1 MKSVLFIMPSLPG
14 GGAEKLLIDILQRLD
29 REKYRISLFL
39 EYREGEY
46 VKAIPDDIPVYSLFK
61 KSNIWIERFHR
72 GLRLVGL
79 YHLFHSVFYKSIS
92 RILFRRKQFDTIVSF
107 MEGEAVRLHSY
118 LLDKSDNNVSWVHI
132 DFQKKHWSADFF
144 RSDEQ
149 EESIY
154 TSLQRIVFVSS
165 DALDSFLKLFQ
176 KVDASKCRVIF
187 NLIDKDEIVRQS
199 LSTDIN
205 KDRFTICMV
214 GRLNQQKRYDRALR
228 LMKALSDRSFDVEL
242 WILGDGELREEL
254 VSMANE
260 LGILDRCRFLG
271 FVKPPYSYMRA
282 ADLYLNTSEAEGYPL
297 VLCEALCLGLP
308 IVATNIT
315 GAHELLEDSKYGL
328 LVPEEDDSILE
339 GVERMI
345 AEKDF
350 RESYIR
356 KAKDRS
362 EHFSVPAVLHMI
374 DSVL

>member
-14 GGAEKLLIDILQRLD
+14 GGAEKVLIDILQRLD
-29 REKYRISLFL
+29 RNRYKISLFL

-46 VKAIPDDIPVYSLFK
+46 VKAIPDDIAVYYLFK
-61 KSNIWIERFHR
+61 QSNIWIERFHR
-72 GLRLVGL
+72 GLRIVGL
-79 YHLFHSVFYKSIS
+79 YHLFHSVIYKSLL
-92 RILFRRKQFDTIVSF
+92 RIIFKRKQFDTIVSF

-118 LLDKSDNNVSWVHI
+118 LMDKSENNVSWVHI
-132 DFQKKHWSADFF
+132 DFQKKHWSADYF

-154 TSLQRIVFVSS
+154 TAFQRIIFVSS
-165 DALDSFLKLFQ
+165 DAFDSFLRLFQ

-199 LSTDIN
+199 LSNEII

-228 LMKALSDRSFDVEL
+228 LIKALSDKAIDVEL
-242 WILGDGELREEL
+242 WILGEGELREML
-254 VSMANE
+254 KLMASDM
-260 LGILDRCRFLG
+260 GILDRCRFLG

-282 ADLYLNTSEAEGYPL
+282 ADIYLNTSEAEGYPL

-308 IVATNIT
+308 IIATDIT
-315 GAHELLEDSKYGL
+315 GAHEILGDSEYGL
-328 LVPEEDDSILE
+328 LVPEEDDLILK
-339 GVERMI
+339 GVE
-345 AEKDF
+345 KLFVDNGL
-350 RESYIR
+350 REYYKR
-356 KAKDRS
+356 KAKERS
-362 EHFSVPAVLHMI
+362 ELFSVQAVLQMI

>member
-14 GGAEKLLIDILQRLD
+14 GGAEKVLIDILQRLD

-154 TSLQRIVFVSS
+154 TALQRIVFVSS

-271 FVKPPYSYMRA
+271 FVKPPYSYMRN

>member
-14 GGAEKLLIDILQRLD
+14 GGAEKVLIDILQRLD

-154 TSLQRIVFVSS
+154 TALQRIVFVSS

-260 LGILDRCRFLG
+260 LGILDRCRFWG
-271 FVKPPYSYMRA
+271 FVKPPYSYMRN

>member
-14 GGAEKLLIDILQRLD
+14 GGAEKVLIDILQRLD

-154 TSLQRIVFVSS
+154 TAMQRIVFVSS

-176 KVDASKCRVIF
+176 TVDASKCRVIF

-199 LSTDIN
+199 LSNVID

-254 VSMANE
+254 VSLANE
-260 LGILDRCRFLG
+260 LEILDRCRFLG

-315 GAHELLEDSKYGL
+315 GAHELLDDSKYGL
-328 LVPEEDDSILE
+328 LVPEEDDAILE
-339 GVERMI
+339 GVEKMI
-345 AEKDF
+345 AEKEF
-350 RESYIR
+350 REAYIR
-356 KAKDRS
+356 KATERS